1 MKINFTKKEYRL
13 LLDVIFMADWILHA
27 HDTEPRSDTKE
38 YSELIQ
44 RLMSH
49 AKDIDCEDLVEF
61 NKHFERY
68 LPSSV
73 FDEDSTAHQFIDEFV
88 DDTFWTELISRLAE
102 RDALSELK
110 VDSLHEIETEERFKA
125 LANAEEKWIKEFEKF
140 GLGRIRT
147 EKAQSDVIH

>member
-44 RLMSH
+44 RLMSY
-49 AKDIDCEDLVEF
+49 AKDMDCEDLVEF
-61 NKHFERY
+61 NKHSEKY
-68 LPSSV
+68 LPSFE
-73 FDEDSTAHQFIDEFV
+73 FDEDSNAHQFIDEFV
-88 DDTFWTELISRLAE
+88 NDTFWTELISRLAE
-102 RDALSELK
+102 RDALTEHK
-110 VDSLHEIETEERFKA
+110 VNSLQEIETEARFKA
-125 LANAEEKWIKEFEKF
+125 LANAEDKWDEEFEKF
-140 GLGRIRT
+140 SLDRISV